1 MSQILGELVPL
12 GGGDAIPLLREVM
25 TVGRRRN
32 NDICLDFSNVS
43 GQHCEFLLKNGVWH
57 IRDLRSQN
65 GTKVNGERIQQHRIV
80 KPNDLIAISK
90 HEFRIQYHLSQ
101 TAAEFIEN
109 SGDVVEDAFAQSL
122 MEKAGLAK
130 PRGARD
136 DD

>member
-1 MSQILGELVPL
+1 MAEILGELVPI

-25 TVGRRRN
+25 TVGRRRT

-57 IRDLRSQN
+57 LRDLRSQN
-65 GTKVNGERIQQHRIV
+65 GTKVNGERVQQRII

-109 SGDVVEDAFAQSL
+109 SGEIVEDAFAQSL
-122 MEKAGLAK
+122 MEKAGLSK
-130 PRGARD
+130 PRGSRD